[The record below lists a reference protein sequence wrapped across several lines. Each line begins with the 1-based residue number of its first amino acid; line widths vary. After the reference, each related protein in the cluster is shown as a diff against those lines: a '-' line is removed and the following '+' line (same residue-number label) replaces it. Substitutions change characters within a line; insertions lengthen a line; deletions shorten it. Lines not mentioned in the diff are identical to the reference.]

1 MKAFP
6 ETHILGFGAAF
17 VLYLFGSVGMSISQG
32 GLGAYPVLVWQA
44 LALYGISETVGL
56 AVGWLLWSSQQVIVL
71 VVGLVYLI
79 HFSIANKKDK

>member
-1 MKAFP
+1 M
-6 ETHILGFGAAF
+6 
-17 VLYLFGSVGMSISQG
+17 
-32 GLGAYPVLVWQA
+32 LVWQA